1 MASERFRG
9 IVTRLGYRN
18 TGHKGISVPNARA
31 TNMVKRI
38 KPASGGFKGISTESV
53 DFKAPILKSGLSP
66 DAYKRYKAARGVC

>member
-1 MASERFRG
+1 
-9 IVTRLGYRN
+9 
-18 TGHKGISVPNARA
+18 
-31 TNMVKRI
+31 MVKRI